1 MTEIKP
7 RILCVD
13 DEPVILRFLEAIL
26 VPKGYEVVKAE
37 NGEEALGKIQT
48 ERVDLIISDVTMP
61 KMNGFQ
67 LCSRIKGDE
76 RYRDIPV
83 IIITGLTEKEDRVKG
98 IEAGAEDFISK
109 PIDAAEVLAR
119 VRMLLKTKEVHEKRI
134 GELFIEMGFISEE
147 QLGKA
152 LKVSK
157 EQDIKVGEALY
168 SIEALDKDHIY
179 WVLSNQLKMN
189 YIELS
194 PEMIDKDL
202 IKQFPFSTLEEI
214 LCLPLY
220 ETMEEIHFAIA
231 DPTDQKTVKM
241 VKSLRPG
248 KNVQLHLALPEKIM
262 DILNLFKGE
271 FYSPAPPREIQ
282 PEEGFI
288 QTLPEIVD
296 HLWGDL
302 VADLLSMPQDETYWF
317 YQIPDGCRLLSQ
329 RGKRFETLHEYP
341 GEVYPFIRERLRQ
354 GITTQY
360 FGKGTYLF
368 LQEKKSNRQGAFKL
382 WEINGLE
389 RELIQVERIS
399 TFSQE
404 SFIGS
409 YPQAPALIEGLRNLI
424 DQHHRL
430 LIGGNDRLL
439 IKQCCYSLWMKNR
452 NVTDF
457 PPPFFI
463 EEEIEIYFPEVAQSS
478 KDPFDLVHFIK
489 HFKEEGLPFLFFE
502 TESSEMTSQEKFLPI
517 LFSGGCKNII
527 LYFPFSSL
535 EAMQK
540 TVSIRQ
546 DWKEAGF
553 KAIFISGYEV
563 RPL

>member
-61 KMNGFQ
+61 KMNAFQ
-67 LCSRIKGDE
+67 LCSRIKGDK

-157 EQDIKVGEALY
+157 EQDIKMGEALY

-262 DILNLFKGE
+262 DILHLFKGA

-368 LQEKKSNRQGAFKL
+368 LQEKKSNRQGAFKF
-382 WEINGLE
+382 WE
-389 RELIQVERIS
+389 
-399 TFSQE
+399 
-404 SFIGS
+404 
-409 YPQAPALIEGLRNLI
+409 
-424 DQHHRL
+424 
-430 LIGGNDRLL
+430 
-439 IKQCCYSLWMKNR
+439 
-452 NVTDF
+452 
-457 PPPFFI
+457 
-463 EEEIEIYFPEVAQSS
+463 
-478 KDPFDLVHFIK
+478 
-489 HFKEEGLPFLFFE
+489 
-502 TESSEMTSQEKFLPI
+502 
-517 LFSGGCKNII
+517 
-527 LYFPFSSL
+527 
-535 EAMQK
+535 
-540 TVSIRQ
+540 
-546 DWKEAGF
+546 
-553 KAIFISGYEV
+553 
-563 RPL
+563 